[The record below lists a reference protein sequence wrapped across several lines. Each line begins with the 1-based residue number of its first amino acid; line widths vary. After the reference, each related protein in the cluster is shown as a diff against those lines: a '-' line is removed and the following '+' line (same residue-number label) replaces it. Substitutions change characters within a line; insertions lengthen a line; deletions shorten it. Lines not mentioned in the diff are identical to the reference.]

1 MFEYDNNVKLAVEIL
16 DKYDISEELL
26 DGHGMEVGE
35 MQDMLLNKFK
45 DSKDLANAIG
55 ELSEDELCTYLNKK
69 YDIEVTEE
77 TRYFLWNR
85 KYRYKH

>member
-1 MFEYDNNVKLAVEIL
+1 MFEYDNNAKMAVEIL

-35 MQDMLLNKFK
+35 VQDMLLNKFK
-45 DSKDLANAIG
+45 DNKDLANAIV

-69 YDIEVTEE
+69 YDIKVTEE

-85 KYRYKH
+85 KYRYK

>member
-1 MFEYDNNVKLAVEIL
+1 MFEYDNNAKLAVEIL

-35 MQDMLLNKFK
+35 VQDMLLNKFK
-45 DSKDLANAIG
+45 DNKDLANAIV

-69 YDIEVTEE
+69 YDIKVTEE

-85 KYRYKH
+85 KYRYQQ